1 MTPTFRL
8 GRRCMFWY
16 WLRFL
21 WKRMSDSRFRAEMQT
36 RPWLASGVLLLEQR
50 SVLRQGRDKVALRNL
65 VKG

>member
-1 MTPTFRL
+1 
-8 GRRCMFWY
+8 
-16 WLRFL
+16 
-21 WKRMSDSRFRAEMQT
+21 MSDSRFRAEMQT